1 MFFIQIYSHSGSLH
15 SRASKPDLK
24 TAELQAVSS
33 GSSRD
38 QRHQRRILQIGT
50 FAQWQVQEA
59 QVLRSCLQTEM
70 CQVQTLKYIPIP
82 PASSLLIF
90 LVQGRKRINNF
101 SGRETIEINIDGRIN
116 FDMLAVI
123 QKDIDRVV
131 GNFQSIILWFLNC
144 VIQYQGSGQV

>member
-1 MFFIQIYSHSGSLH
+1 M
-15 SRASKPDLK
+15 
-24 TAELQAVSS
+24 
-33 GSSRD
+33 
-38 QRHQRRILQIGT
+38 
-50 FAQWQVQEA
+50 QEA
-59 QVLRSCLQTEM
+59 QVLRSCLQAEM

-131 GNFQSIILWFLNC
+131 GNFQSIIL
-144 VIQYQGSGQV
+144 